1 MRTFNLRPL
10 SLAIL
15 GISASSAFANTTTE
29 TTADPTH
36 QLSTIVVSAAGFE
49 QDIKNAPA
57 SISVVTKED
66 IEKKN
71 ATSIADLLADV
82 PGIDVRNGVGKT
94 GGLNVSMRGM
104 GADDTL
110 ILIDGRRQTTSTDV
124 TPNGFGETSTGF
136 MPPLSAIERIEVIR
150 GPMSTLYG
158 SDAMGGVINI
168 ITKKVSD
175 EWNGNVTVSGN
186 VMEHGKEA
194 DSWKTSFLLNG
205 PLITDK
211 LGLQLRGS
219 YLDRQRSE
227 RVVEGSTSRD
237 PRPNKADNYDLGGK
251 LSFVMNDQNSFWLD
265 TFHSSQTYSNEGN
278 RLGNEDWTTTTK
290 LSDGSVVSS
299 ADGYK
304 DELEFNRTQLA
315 IGHDGD
321 YDFGTWKTY
330 ISHSSTETKGRS
342 LPTGAFTES
351 EILNNDP
358 LIASPRKLKN
368 TDIIADS
375 HLVSTIGNHKVTVG
389 TQYKEQIIEDNIAQH
404 ITGKNEFDS
413 KSWALYA
420 EDEWRILD
428 NLGFTLGGR
437 YEDHSGFGGHFSPRA
452 YLVWNTNDI
461 LTVKGGVSTGY
472 KVPSAK
478 ALEDNLINLSR
489 QGKSFTFGNPD
500 LKPEESTNYEL
511 GFNLQP
517 NDQITFTTTAFYNE
531 IENAIVSVGAQD
543 HPLCTTGKTCSKN
556 INANEAEVYGV
567 ETTLQYSIIPEWD
580 LKAAYT
586 YTKSKIT
593 DSNNPETE
601 GNYYN
606 NNPRN
611 AFNLTS
617 TWHIN
622 PNFDL
627 WLQHEY
633 KSSRV
638 RSTDSFESLDAEGQ
652 AIYQA
657 SGNKLAG
664 YNLFNLGASYTVN
677 DQLRFN
683 MAVNNLLDKDFT
695 EYTTVEYLDGT
706 NNETTQSYRYLS
718 GLEGTYL
725 PGRNYWLSISYDF

>member
-10 SLAIL
+10 AVAIL
-15 GISASSAFANTTTE
+15 GVTSSSVFAETTLTPTTT
-29 TTADPTH
+29 H
-36 QLSTIVVSAAGFE
+36 QMSTIVVSAAGFE
-49 QDIKNAPA
+49 QELKNAPA

-94 GGLNVSMRGM
+94 GGLNISMRGM

-186 VMEHGKEA
+186 VMEHGAEA

-205 PLITDK
+205 PLINDK

-219 YLDRQRSE
+219 YLDRQESE
-227 RVVEGSTSRD
+227 RIVEDSTGRD
-237 PRPNKADNYDLGGK
+237 PRPNKADNYNVGAK
-251 LSFVMNDQNSFWLD
+251 LALVVNDQNSLWFD
-265 TFHSSQTYSNEGN
+265 TFHSSQTYDNKDS
-278 RLGNEDWTTTTK
+278 RLGNLDWTKELT
-290 LSDGSVVSS
+290 LDGIKYPE
-299 ADGYK
+299 APGYK
-304 DELEFNRTQLA
+304 DKLEFNRTQFA
-315 IGHDGD
+315 VGHDGD
-321 YDFGTWKTY
+321 YDFGLWKTY
-330 ISHSSTETKGRS
+330 ISHSETKTKGRS
-342 LPTGAFTES
+342 LPSGAFTPD
-351 EILNNDP
+351 EIKAADSRIGSDRTLE
-358 LIASPRKLKN
+358 N
-368 TDIIADS
+368 TDLIADS
-375 HLVSTIGNHKVTVG
+375 HIISNLGNHKLTVG
-389 TQYKEQIIEDNIAQH
+389 TQYKEQTIEDNIAQH
-404 ITGKNEFDS
+404 ITGINEFDS
-413 KSWALYA
+413 KSWAFYA

-478 ALEDNLINLSR
+478 ALENNLIDLR
-489 QGKSFTFGNPD
+489 GQGRNWTFGNPD
-500 LKPEESTNYEL
+500 LKPEKSTNYEL

-517 NDQITFTTTAFYNE
+517 NDKITFTATGFYNE
-531 IENAIVSVGAQD
+531 IENAIVSVSAQD

-556 INANEAEVYGV
+556 INANEAKVYGL
-567 ETTLQYSIIPEWD
+567 ETTLQYNILPEWD
-580 LKAAYT
+580 IKAAYT

-593 DSNNPETE
+593 DSNNPEAE

-622 PNFDL
+622 PDLDL

-633 KSSRV
+633 KSSRI
-638 RSTDSFESLDAEGQ
+638 RSTSVPDDAEGL
-652 AIYQA
+652 AIYNA
-657 SGNKLAG
+657 SGNKLSG
-664 YNLFNLGASYTVN
+664 YNLFNLGASYTISDKVR
-677 DQLRFN
+677 LN
-683 MAVNNLLDKDFT
+683 MAINNLLDKDFT
-695 EYTTVEYLDGT
+695 EYTNIDYVDEGSV
-706 NNETTQSYRYLS
+706 ETTQSYKYLS

>member
-71 ATSIADLLADV
+71 AISIADLLADV

-94 GGLNVSMRGM
+94 SGLNVSMRGM

-617 TWHIN
+617 TLHIN

>member
-15 GISASSAFANTTTE
+15 GISASSTFANTTTE

-71 ATSIADLLADV
+71 AISIADLLADV

-94 GGLNVSMRGM
+94 SGLNVSMRGM